1 MNELR
6 PKLFDVI
13 KGYTKEQL
21 IRISFPVSLLPS
33 LLCHY
38 RLPLRLHPVLVRNR
52 GFILQL
58 SQDFLF
64 HSLAEAVYRLAVRLP
79 LSLLSSMASLQSMEP
94 TV

>member
-21 IRISFPVSLLPS
+21 MKDIMSGIIVAIIALP
-33 LLCHY
+33 
-38 RLPLRLHPVLVRNR
+38 
-52 GFILQL
+52 L

-64 HSLAEAVYRLAVRLP
+64 NSLAEAVYRLAVRLP